1 MLNDYKRNKA
11 YKDAIRR
18 AVHKGYTSVLDIGAG
33 TGILRYLTHI
43 VTLRKHVHAINR
55 EYFLL

>member
-33 TGILRYLTHI
+33 TGILRLDNY
-43 VTLRKHVHAINR
+43 AAS
-55 EYFLL
+55 